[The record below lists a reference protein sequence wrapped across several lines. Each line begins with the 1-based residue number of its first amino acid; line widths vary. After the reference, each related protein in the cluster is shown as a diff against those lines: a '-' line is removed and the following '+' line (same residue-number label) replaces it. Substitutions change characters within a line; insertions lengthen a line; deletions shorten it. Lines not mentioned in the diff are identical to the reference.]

1 MTTDNTWVNRIEI
14 RSETSNRLYTVS
26 QHSIKRYW
34 GCSCPGWRA
43 HRRCKHLDQL
53 GLPSGEKPFE
63 VDKDHAKKKDFLDGY
78 KTYDTRAGHGSTAE
92 WQQVFARRMGL
103 DEARRTLGLSADAGW
118 DEVRQAIQLAA
129 TESMTRLVGDYERAA
144 LAFDAAGPV
153 EERAQ
158 AVKAAKFRVEA
169 YAAYLEEQ
177 RSKLDAEVERIT
189 TDLLGRIKAM

>member
-1 MTTDNTWVNRIEI
+1 MSAENTWINRTEI
-14 RSETSNRLYTVS
+14 RSETSGRVYVVS
-26 QHSIKRYW
+26 QHATKRYW

-53 GLPSGEKPFE
+53 GLPGGEKPFE
-63 VDKDHAKKKDFLDGY
+63 VEKDHAKKKDFLSGY
-78 KTYDTRAGHGSTAE
+78 KTYDTSAGHGGAAE

-103 DEARRTLGLSADAGW
+103 DEARRALGLSADAGW

-129 TESMTRLVGDYERAA
+129 TESMSRLVGDYERVA

-177 RSKLDAEVERIT
+177 RRKLEAEAERIT